1 MIPKHLEKNDKVAI
15 VSLSS
20 GILGENFI
28 KHELDL
34 GIKRLKE
41 FGLEPVFMP
50 NSTKGIVYIKEHPEA
65 RAEDLKNAFLD
76 KSIKAIIC
84 AIGGDDT
91 YRTLPFLLEDN
102 EFKEAVKNNP
112 KIFLGFSDSTIN
124 HFMFYKLGLPT
135 FYGQAFLPDLAELDK
150 KMLPYSKDAFL
161 NLFNKKFNKIISS
174 KVWYLERHDFSPT
187 AVGTKRDEMIE
198 NKGFENIQSNG
209 TVEGI
214 LFGGCLESMYDIIS
228 GKRYNDQLDIFNKY
242 NLFLSKEEWSDKI
255 LLLETSEEQPTVEE
269 YKTMLEA
276 FKNKGVFE
284 SVKAIIVGKPMDEK
298 YYEEYKT
305 ALIDVINNPN
315 LPILYN
321 INIGHSTPR
330 CILPLQSKI
339 TVDLDKKELRFDN
352 DVLS

>member
-34 GIKRLKE
+34 GVKRLKE
-41 FGLEPVFMP
+41 FGLEPIFMP
-50 NSTKGIVYIKEHPEA
+50 NSTKGIAYLKEHPEA
-65 RAEDLKNAFLD
+65 RADDLKNAFLD

-91 YRTLPFLLEDN
+91 YRTLPFLLEDD
-102 EFKEAVKNNP
+102 EFKTAVKNNP

-150 KMLPYSKDAFL
+150 KMLPYSKESFL
-161 NLFNKKFNKIISS
+161 NLFSKKFNTIKSS

-187 AVGTKRDEMIE
+187 AVGTKREEMVE
-198 NKGFENIQSNG
+198 EKGFESIQSSG
-209 TVEGI
+209 VVKGV

-228 GKRYNDQLDIFNKY
+228 GKRYNDQLNIFNKY

-255 LLLETSEEQPTVEE
+255 LLLETSEEQPSVED
-269 YKTMLEA
+269 YKIMLETL
-276 FKNKGVFE
+276 KSKGVFE

-298 YYEEYKT
+298 HYEEYKRV
-305 ALIDVINNPN
+305 LIEVVDNHN

-321 INIGHSTPR
+321 INIGHATPR
-330 CILPLQSKI
+330 CILPLQAKI
-339 TVDLDKKELRFDN
+339 TVDLEKKELRFEE